1 MEGELILYFYK
12 VFGPSHGVVLIPFL
26 IMFLSASLFILII
39 QRGLQEVEMGIGS
52 MRLHEGVLINYY
64 SWYLSSS

>member
-12 VFGPSHGVVLIPFL
+12 VFGPSRGVVLIPFL

-39 QRGLQEVEMGIGS
+39 QRGLQEVEMGI
-52 MRLHEGVLINYY
+52 
-64 SWYLSSS
+64 